1 MLLDQVKM
9 KESHLGINV
18 EPSLFILRSLYSKQ
32 AEYLGV
38 KKKTLWWLSLIPCK
52 LDLTE
57 DLDVG
62 FIFFTSRG

>member
-38 KKKTLWWLSLIPCK
+38 KKKNAVVTQSHP
-52 LDLTE
+52 
-57 DLDVG
+57 V
-62 FIFFTSRG
+62 

>member
-38 KKKTLWWLSLIPCK
+38 KKKRCGDSIS
-52 LDLTE
+52 
-57 DLDVG
+57 
-62 FIFFTSRG
+62 SRVN